1 MKGKIKLY
9 GVLCSYP
16 NKTEQ
21 QQKENIQESNNKG
34 SFGIPFSE
42 KKLVDKEK
50 TQEEMEEGAHFCMH
64 TLHLFGYFP
73 TSSSGLQI
81 LTLVSWCLL
90 LPSDDFRAAM

>member
-1 MKGKIKLY
+1 MEFFAVIQIKK
-9 GVLCSYP
+9 
-16 NKTEQ
+16 NNDKKKTTSRNQ
-21 QQKENIQESNNKG
+21 DNKG
-34 SFGIPFSE
+34 SFSIPFAE

-50 TQEEMEEGAHFCMH
+50 TQEEMEEGAHFCTH
-64 TLHLFGYFP
+64 ALHFFGYCP